1 MGRDWMDKVRL
12 DPFRCYLHIQRTLAP
27 TRRLK
32 HGAQSLYPIQGRE
45 MHAGKKNDAMRHR
58 LVVTLAVFFI
68 GTPLWGC
75 SRDVHPGLVTMQ
87 DQNNR
92 YVHSAESPHANQDS
106 AARWQG

>member
-1 MGRDWMDKVRL
+1 MDKVRL

-68 GTPLWGC
+68 GTPLMKTLGLFTGC
-75 SRDVHPGLVTMQ
+75 TSRPGDNAGSKQPICT
-87 DQNNR
+87 
-92 YVHSAESPHANQDS
+92 
-106 AARWQG
+106 